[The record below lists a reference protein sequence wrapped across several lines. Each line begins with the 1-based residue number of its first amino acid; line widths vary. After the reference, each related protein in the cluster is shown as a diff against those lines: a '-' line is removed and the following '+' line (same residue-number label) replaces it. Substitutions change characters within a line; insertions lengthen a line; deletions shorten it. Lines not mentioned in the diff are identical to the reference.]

1 MCVRFPYLCFFSA
14 AAPVAVFIAFCC
26 SPAKG
31 CPGKPVWLFKVT
43 RSAPQ
48 QAALGARR
56 RRTSSLFFFFFPSR
70 LLICCPRGV
79 HSLYSVEFFRFE
91 VPLPPFFFFY
101 VVNLTG
107 ACLYFPDTFYVSKV
121 LVDAVVLS
129 RTQLLAERVS
139 QSSSQKIG
147 EEAAAELCVSFFF
160 FFFGVRRCKAE
171 KRLPNVWVC
180 GQVQKISSSFLS
192 LSDTASYVISPCI
205 CSFVAAFVLG
215 VVYIVT

>member
-147 EEAAAELCVSFFF
+147 EEAAAELCFFF
-160 FFFGVRRCKAE
+160 FFFFSVCVVAKLKSDFRMCGFADKYKRYRLHFYHSQTQHHMSSPRVSVRLLP
-171 KRLPNVWVC
+171 RL
-180 GQVQKISSSFLS
+180 FL
-192 LSDTASYVISPCI
+192 
-205 CSFVAAFVLG
+205 VLC
-215 VVYIVT
+215 T